1 MDQEQTSLEL
11 GRQIWHL
18 RKAGYDRIQ
27 ILEELE
33 ISVQQLEDSLTEF
46 ESQLGLDA
54 GRAMEHFRQ
63 LDNERIEEVLECWM
77 PIALGDGRPA
87 DEMSD
92 DDFDLQLRASYGVL
106 AAIDQRHKIML
117 ASQPQKT
124 STREESV
131 NVLAFLQQF
140 HGTQNGDGNGS
151 DAEKLQ

>member
-1 MDQEQTSLEL
+1 LEL

-63 LDNERIEEVLECWM
+63 LDSERIEEVLECWM
-77 PIALGDGRPA
+77 PLALGDGKPA
-87 DEMSD
+87 DEMN
-92 DDFDLQLRASYGVL
+92 DFDLQLRASYGVL
-106 AAIDQRHKIML
+106 AAINERQKIML
-117 ASQPQKT
+117 ASQPERP
-124 STREESV
+124 STREAKS
-131 NVLAFLQQF
+131 
-140 HGTQNGDGNGS
+140 S
-151 DAEKLQ
+151 SS

>member
-27 ILEELE
+27 ILEELW

-63 LDNERIEEVLECWM
+63 LDSERIEEVLECWM
-77 PIALGDGRPA
+77 PLALGDGKPA
-87 DEMSD
+87 DEMN
-92 DDFDLQLRASYGVL
+92 DFDLQLRASYGVL
-106 AAIDQRHKIML
+106 AAINERQKIML
-117 ASQPQKT
+117 ASQPERP
-124 STREESV
+124 STREAKS
-131 NVLAFLQQF
+131 
-140 HGTQNGDGNGS
+140 S
-151 DAEKLQ
+151 SS

>member
-63 LDNERIEEVLECWM
+63 LDSERIEEVLECWM
-77 PIALGDGRPA
+77 PLALGDGKPA
-87 DEMSD
+87 DEMN
-92 DDFDLQLRASYGVL
+92 DFDLQLRASYGVL
-106 AAIDQRHKIML
+106 AAINERQKIML
-117 ASQPQKT
+117 ASQPERP
-124 STREESV
+124 STREASV
-131 NVLAFLQQF
+131 NVLAWLQQ
-140 HGTQNGDGNGS
+140 NGNGKGS
-151 DAEKLQ
+151 IPESGGSR